1 VADALATGVFVM
13 GPVKGLALVE
23 RLGFGAVIVDAG
35 GGISISST
43 LRQRVKVNP

>member
-1 VADALATGVFVM
+1 M
-13 GPVKGLALVE
+13 GPVQGLALVE

-43 LRQRVKVNP
+43 LRTRVQMVP